1 MSAAARIGDSE
12 AGGCDLGLDC
22 CPHNR
27 AGTNTEA
34 SENVFINGR
43 GAHRKGDTGSCN
55 CPHGGTFVTV
65 GGSASVL
72 INGRA
77 ATRIGDGT
85 ACQACGQGGIH
96 TTGSNNVFIG
106 G

>member
-1 MSAAARIGDSE
+1 MPAAARLGDNE
-12 AGGCDLGLDC
+12 AGGCDFGKPC
-22 CPHNR
+22 CPHGR
-27 AGTNTEA
+27 TGTNTEA

-55 CPHGGTFVTV
+55 CPHGGIFATV
-65 GGSASVL
+65 GGSGSVF

-77 ATRIGDGT
+77 ATRIGDET
-85 ACQACGQGGIH
+85 NCQSCGQGGNH
-96 TTGSNNVFIG
+96 TTGSSNVFIG